1 MKRTFFLALL
11 ALLTAVGASAA
22 NKYDNPDT
30 IVVARDGTGE
40 FRNVAE
46 ALEVCRAFMDYHKV
60 IYVKKGTYKEKIV
73 VPQWLTNIEILGE
86 DRDNTVITYD
96 DHANIKLPGTDRGMG
111 TFRTYTIKVQ
121 GSGITFRNITIENN
135 SPRMGQA
142 VALHTEGDRIILVN
156 CRLLGHQDTVYTG
169 TAGTRLLF
177 KDCYIEGTTD
187 FIFGPATAWFEDCE
201 IHSKANS
208 YITAASTPK
217 EQPYG
222 YVFNRCRLTADT
234 AVTKVYLGRPWRDYG
249 YTLFMN
255 CELGGH
261 IRPEGWHHWQKERE
275 QTARYAEYNNHGA
288 GAETSK
294 RVAWSHQLTKKEAG
308 KITMSAV
315 FGVNNEWTP
324 QY

>member
-222 YVFNRCRLTADT
+222 YVFKRCRLTADS